1 MNLTALTR
9 RIVQSLRWRLGMR
22 VAAPELESGKPDQ
35 IARFYDARV
44 TECRFLSDPAHY
56 EHPRARWVVDR
67 VSGGSLLE
75 VGCGDGGMT
84 AQLAPR
90 VETLLAL
97 DVSRPSLAALA
108 ELRLANVRTAHGMVE
123 SFASEQRFDHVV
135 MSEVVEHLPHPR
147 AAVEAA
153 LRFLG
158 PGGRLLITT
167 PHGHWESDEHLHE
180 FSFSS
185 FLDLFPAPE
194 VERLEVGYIRD
205 RENRRRWLCAVAER
219 ARTPPATD
227 DFFSAAAMRRRR
239 TGAEGTRRA

>member
-1 MNLTALTR
+1 M
-9 RIVQSLRWRLGMR
+9 RWRLGMR
-22 VAAPELESGKPDQ
+22 VAAPALESGNPDQ

-56 EHPRARWVVDR
+56 EHPRAQWVVDR

-84 AQLAPR
+84 VQLAPR
-90 VETLLAL
+90 VDTLLAL
-97 DVSRPSLAALA
+97 DVSRPSLAAL
-108 ELRLANVRTAHGMVE
+108 EQLQLANVRTVHGMVE
-123 SFASEQRFDHVV
+123 TFESEQRFDRVV

-147 AAVEAA
+147 AAVEAS

-158 PGGRLLITT
+158 PGGRLLVTT

-185 FLDLFPAPE
+185 FLDLFRVPE

-205 RENRRRWLCAVAER
+205 RENRRRWLYAVAER
-219 ARTPPATD
+219 AKTPPATD
-227 DFFSAAAMRRRR
+227 DFFSPIAMRRRR
-239 TGAEGTRRA
+239 TGAEGDPRA